1 MRKSGF
7 FPRLALVNL
16 MRNGR
21 FYGPYLLSCGMTAA
35 MYYIL
40 SYLTFSDIVA
50 SVRGAGYLQSLMYL
64 GRLVVTLFS
73 AVLLLYANSFVMKR
87 RRRELGLYN
96 ILGLEKRHTARLMVW
111 ETLYC
116 AAAAIVGGLA
126 AGVLLS
132 KLVLLLLLQLSHL
145 PVEYGFEISLS
156 GMADTAALFGFL
168 FLLTLV
174 WNLFGL
180 LRSRPVELLHSAS
193 AGEREPRTRRLL
205 VVLGAVTLGAG
216 YATAL
221 TVEDPFTALAY
232 FFLAVALVMV
242 GTYCLFTAGS
252 IALLKHLRNSPRYYY
267 QPKHFTAVAGL
278 LYRMKQNAVG
288 LANICILSTMVLV
301 TVSTTVSLYAGLEGA
316 LERMYPYDVDV
327 VQSLDEV
334 PPEQETTLNTG
345 LANICILSTMVL
357 VTVST
362 TVSLYAGLEGALE
375 RMYPYDVDVVQSL
388 DEVPPEQE
396 TTLNEDTLERVQA
409 AAADAGRK
417 VELLQWST
425 PGDTVGY
432 YTGNTFTLV
441 AQEGVSTE
449 IRLLTADD
457 YGRLT
462 GHTVDLEPE
471 EVLVQAENLDLPDT
485 FYIEDLPFH
494 IAGTIMDFPRYNSSI
509 LISGQTAQLF
519 LVVADETVVS
529 AISDRDASRVHREFR
544 VQVDLD
550 GTEEEK
556 LAFVDPL
563 LAADANDVYSVI
575 SHQDNAV
582 DLYTMYGGFLF
593 LGVFLGLL
601 FLLSTV
607 LIIYYKQISEGYEDQ
622 RRYQIMQQ
630 VGMSPRE
637 VRSSIRSQVL
647 LVFFLPLVTAGIH
660 VAAAFPMLCKLLEL
674 FNLFD
679 VRLFALCAAGTL
691 LVFCA
696 IYALVYGLT
705 TRTYSRIVGGQ

>member
-16 MRNGR
+16 VRNGR

-40 SYLTFSDIVA
+40 SYLTRSDIVA

-64 GRLVVTLFS
+64 GALVVALFA

-96 ILGLEKRHTARLMVW
+96 ILGLEKRHIAHLMVW
-111 ETLYC
+111 ETIYC
-116 AAAAIVGGLA
+116 AAAAILGGLA

-132 KLVLLLLLQLSHL
+132 KLVLLLLLQVSRL
-145 PVEYGFEISLS
+145 PVQYGFEISLP
-156 GMADTAALFGFL
+156 GMANTAALFGIL

-174 WNLFGL
+174 WNLAGL

-193 AGEREPRTRRLL
+193 AGEREPRTKRLL

-221 TVEDPFTALAY
+221 TVADPFTALAY
-232 FFLAVALVMV
+232 FFLAVVLVMI

-252 IALLKHLRNSPRYYY
+252 IALLKRLRNSPRYYY

-301 TVSTTVSLYAGLEGA
+301 TVSTTVSLYAGLEGS
-316 LERMYPYDVDV
+316 LDRMFPYDVDV
-327 VQSLDEV
+327 IQD
-334 PPEQETTLNTG
+334 
-345 LANICILSTMVL
+345 
-357 VTVST
+357 VT
-362 TVSLYAGLEGALE
+362 EG
-375 RMYPYDVDVVQSL
+375 SG
-388 DEVPPEQE
+388 
-396 TTLNEDTLERVQA
+396 EDDAAITAENLTELQA
-409 AAADAGRK
+409 AAERSSRK
-417 VELLQWST
+417 VELLQWFT
-425 PGDTVGY
+425 QTDTIGAY
-432 YTGNTFTLV
+432 SGNTFSL
-441 AQEGVSTE
+441 STQGSADTQ
-449 IRLLTADD
+449 IDLLTADE
-457 YGRLT
+457 YSRLT
-462 GHTVDLEPE
+462 GHTVALAPE
-471 EVLVQAENLDLPDT
+471 EVLVQAENIDLPET
-485 FYIEDLPFH
+485 FYLEDLPFH
-494 IAGTIMDFPRYNSSI
+494 VAGTIEDFPRHNSTVVI
-509 LISGQTAQLF
+509 TGQTSRVS
-519 LVVADETVVS
+519 LVVADESVIS
-529 AISDRDASRVHREFR
+529 AVKALDPDGVYQEIHLQMNV
-544 VQVDLD
+544 D
-550 GTEEEK
+550 GTDTEK
-556 LAFVDPL
+556 LAFVDSL
-563 LAADANDVYSVI
+563 IDSGLQNTSSI
-575 SHQDNAV
+575 TSRQDNAI
-582 DLYTMYGGFLF
+582 DYYTMYGGFLF

-637 VRSSIRSQVL
+637 VRASIRSQVL

-705 TRTYSRIVGGQ
+705 TRTYSRIVGIRS

>member
-221 TVEDPFTALAY
+221 TVADPFTALAY

-301 TVSTTVSLYAGLEGA
+301 TVSTTVSLYVGLEGS
-316 LERMYPYDVDV
+316 LDRMYPHDIDV
-327 VQSLDEV
+327 VQQLEGVS
-334 PPEQETTLNTG
+334 PEQE
-345 LANICILSTMVL
+345 A
-357 VTVST
+357 
-362 TVSLYAGLEGALE
+362 A
-375 RMYPYDVDVVQSL
+375 
-388 DEVPPEQE
+388 
-396 TTLNEDTLERVQA
+396 LNEDTLERVQTA
-409 AAADAGRK
+409 AAEAGRK

-425 PGDTVGY
+425 LLDTVGW
-432 YTGNTFTLV
+432 YTGNTFTLT

-449 IRLLTADD
+449 IQILTADD

-462 GHTVDLEPE
+462 GRTVALGPGQ
-471 EVLVQAENLDLPDT
+471 VLVQAENIDLPAT

-494 IAGTIMDFPRYNSSI
+494 VAGTITDFPRYNNSI
-509 LISGQTAQLF
+509 LISGQAAQLS

-529 AISDRDASRVHREFR
+529 AINVRDTSDHREFH
-544 VQVDLD
+544 VQMDLD
-550 GTEEEK
+550 GTEAEK
-556 LAFVDPL
+556 QAFVDPL
-563 LAADANDVYSVI
+563 LAADVNDVYSVI
-575 SHQDNAV
+575 SRQDNAM

-637 VRSSIRSQVL
+637 VRASIRSQVL

-705 TRTYSRIVGGQ
+705 TRTYSRIVGIRN

>member
-16 MRNGR
+16 VRNGR

-40 SYLTFSDIVA
+40 SYLTRSDIVA
-50 SVRGAGYLQSLMYL
+50 SVRGAGYLQSLMYI
-64 GRLVVTLFS
+64 GTLVVALF
-73 AVLLLYANSFVMKR
+73 AVVLLLYANSFVMKR

-96 ILGLEKRHTARLMVW
+96 ILGLEKRHIAHLMVW
-111 ETLYC
+111 ETVYC
-116 AAAAIVGGLA
+116 AAAAILGGLA

-132 KLVLLLLLQLSHL
+132 KLVLLLLLQVSHL
-145 PVEYGFEISLS
+145 PVQYGFEISLP
-156 GMADTAALFGFL
+156 GMANTAALFGIL

-174 WNLFGL
+174 WNLAGL

-221 TVEDPFTALAY
+221 TVADPFTALAY
-232 FFLAVALVMV
+232 FFLAVVLVMI

-267 QPKHFTAVAGL
+267 QPRHFTAVAGL

-301 TVSTTVSLYAGLEGA
+301 TVSTTVSLYAGLEDT
-316 LERMYPYDVDV
+316 LDRMFPYDVDV
-327 VQSLDEV
+327 IQD
-334 PPEQETTLNTG
+334 
-345 LANICILSTMVL
+345 
-357 VTVST
+357 VT
-362 TVSLYAGLEGALE
+362 EG
-375 RMYPYDVDVVQSL
+375 SG
-388 DEVPPEQE
+388 
-396 TTLNEDTLERVQA
+396 EDDAAIMAENLTKLQA
-409 AAADAGRK
+409 AAERSGRK
-417 VELLQWST
+417 VELLQRFT
-425 PGDTVGY
+425 QTDTIGAY
-432 YTGNTFTLV
+432 SGNTFSL
-441 AQEGVSTE
+441 STQGSTDTQ
-449 IRLLTADD
+449 IDLLTADE

-462 GHTVDLEPE
+462 GHTVDLEPD
-471 EVLVQAENLDLPDT
+471 EVLVQAENIALPET
-485 FYIEDLPFH
+485 FYIEGLPFH
-494 IAGTIMDFPRYNSSI
+494 VAGTIADFPRHNSTVVI
-509 LISGQTAQLF
+509 TGQTSRVS
-519 LVVADETVVS
+519 LVVADESVIS
-529 AISDRDASRVHREFR
+529 ALKVLDPDGVYQEIHLQMNV
-544 VQVDLD
+544 D
-550 GTEEEK
+550 GTDAEK
-556 LAFVDPL
+556 LAFVDSL
-563 LAADANDVYSVI
+563 IDSGLQNTS
-575 SHQDNAV
+575 STTSRQDNAI
-582 DLYTMYGGFLF
+582 DYYTMYGGFLF

-637 VRSSIRSQVL
+637 VRASIRSQVL

-660 VAAAFPMLCKLLEL
+660 VAAAFPMLCKMLEL

-679 VRLFALCAAGTL
+679 VRLFALCTAGTL

-705 TRTYSRIVGGQ
+705 TRAYSRIVGGQ

>member
-16 MRNGR
+16 VRNGR

-40 SYLTFSDIVA
+40 SYLTRSDIVA

-64 GRLVVTLFS
+64 GALVVALFA

-96 ILGLEKRHTARLMVW
+96 ILGLEKRHIAHLMVW
-111 ETLYC
+111 ETVYC
-116 AAAAIVGGLA
+116 AAAAILGGLA

-132 KLVLLLLLQLSHL
+132 KLVLLLLLQVSRL
-145 PVEYGFEISLS
+145 PVQYGFEVSLP
-156 GMADTAALFGFL
+156 GMANTAALFGIL

-174 WNLFGL
+174 WNLAGL

-193 AGEREPRTRRLL
+193 AGEREPRTKRLL

-221 TVEDPFTALAY
+221 TVADPFTALAY
-232 FFLAVALVMV
+232 FFLAVVLVMI

-301 TVSTTVSLYAGLEGA
+301 TVSTTVSLYVGLEGS
-316 LERMYPYDVDV
+316 LDRMYPHDIDV
-327 VQSLDEV
+327 VQQLEGVS
-334 PPEQETTLNTG
+334 PEQE
-345 LANICILSTMVL
+345 A
-357 VTVST
+357 
-362 TVSLYAGLEGALE
+362 A
-375 RMYPYDVDVVQSL
+375 
-388 DEVPPEQE
+388 
-396 TTLNEDTLERVQA
+396 LNEDTLERVQTA
-409 AAADAGRK
+409 AAEAGRK

-425 PGDTVGY
+425 LLDTVGW
-432 YTGNTFTLV
+432 YTGNTFTLT

-449 IRLLTADD
+449 IQILTADD

-462 GHTVDLEPE
+462 GRTVALGPGQ
-471 EVLVQAENLDLPDT
+471 VLVQAENIDLPAT

-494 IAGTIMDFPRYNSSI
+494 VAGTITDFPRYNNSI
-509 LISGQTAQLF
+509 LISGQAAQLS
-519 LVVADETVVS
+519 LVVADETVAS
-529 AISDRDASRVHREFR
+529 AINVRDTSDHREFH
-544 VQVDLD
+544 VQMDLD
-550 GTEEEK
+550 GTEAEK
-556 LAFVDPL
+556 QAFVDPL
-563 LAADANDVYSVI
+563 LAADVNGVYSVI
-575 SHQDNAV
+575 SRQDNAM

-637 VRSSIRSQVL
+637 VRASIRSQVL

-705 TRTYSRIVGGQ
+705 TRTYSRIVGIRN

>member
-16 MRNGR
+16 VRNGR

-40 SYLTFSDIVA
+40 SYLTRSDIVA

-64 GRLVVTLFS
+64 GALVVALFA

-96 ILGLEKRHTARLMVW
+96 ILGLEKCHIAHLMVW
-111 ETLYC
+111 ETVYC
-116 AAAAIVGGLA
+116 AAAAILGGLA

-132 KLVLLLLLQLSHL
+132 KLVLLLLLQVSRL
-145 PVEYGFEISLS
+145 PVQYGFEISLP
-156 GMADTAALFGFL
+156 GMANTAALFGIL

-174 WNLFGL
+174 WNLAGL

-193 AGEREPRTRRLL
+193 AGEREPRTKRLL

-221 TVEDPFTALAY
+221 TVADPFTALAY
-232 FFLAVALVMV
+232 FFLAVVLVMI

-301 TVSTTVSLYAGLEGA
+301 TVSTTVSLYVGLEGS
-316 LERMYPYDVDV
+316 LDRMYPHDIDV
-327 VQSLDEV
+327 VQQLEGVS
-334 PPEQETTLNTG
+334 PEQE
-345 LANICILSTMVL
+345 A
-357 VTVST
+357 
-362 TVSLYAGLEGALE
+362 A
-375 RMYPYDVDVVQSL
+375 
-388 DEVPPEQE
+388 
-396 TTLNEDTLERVQA
+396 LNEDTLERVQTA
-409 AAADAGRK
+409 AAEAGRK

-425 PGDTVGY
+425 LLDTVGW
-432 YTGNTFTLV
+432 YTGNTFTLT

-449 IRLLTADD
+449 IQILTADD

-462 GHTVDLEPE
+462 GRTVALGPGQ
-471 EVLVQAENLDLPDT
+471 VLVQAENIDLPAT

-494 IAGTIMDFPRYNSSI
+494 VAGTITDFPRYNNSI
-509 LISGQTAQLF
+509 LISGQAAQLS

-529 AISDRDASRVHREFR
+529 AINVRDTSDHREFH
-544 VQVDLD
+544 VQMDLD
-550 GTEEEK
+550 GTEAEK
-556 LAFVDPL
+556 QAFVDPL
-563 LAADANDVYSVI
+563 LAADVNDVYSVI
-575 SHQDNAV
+575 SRQDNAM

-637 VRSSIRSQVL
+637 VRASIRSQVL

-705 TRTYSRIVGGQ
+705 TRTYSRIVGIRN

>member
-16 MRNGR
+16 VRNGR

-40 SYLTFSDIVA
+40 SYLTRSDIVA

-73 AVLLLYANSFVMKR
+73 VVLLLYANSFVMKR

-96 ILGLEKRHTARLMVW
+96 ILGLEKRHIAHVMVW
-111 ETLYC
+111 ETVYC
-116 AAAAIVGGLA
+116 AAAAILGGLA
-126 AGVLLS
+126 AGLLLS

-180 LRSRPVELLHSAS
+180 LQSRPVELLHSAS
-193 AGEREPRTRRLL
+193 AGEREPRTKRLL

-221 TVEDPFTALAY
+221 TVADPFTALAY
-232 FFLAVALVMV
+232 FFLAVVLVMI

-252 IALLKHLRNSPRYYY
+252 IALLKHLRNNPRYYY
-267 QPKHFTAVAGL
+267 QPRHFTAVAGL

-301 TVSTTVSLYAGLEGA
+301 TVSTTVSLYVGLEGS
-316 LERMYPYDVDV
+316 LDRMFPYDVDV
-327 VQSLDEV
+327 VQSLDGV
-334 PPEQETTLNTG
+334 PPDDAESAT
-345 LANICILSTMVL
+345 A
-357 VTVST
+357 
-362 TVSLYAGLEGALE
+362 
-375 RMYPYDVDVVQSL
+375 
-388 DEVPPEQE
+388 
-396 TTLNEDTLERVQA
+396 DTLERVQTA
-409 AAADAGRK
+409 AAEAGRK

-425 PGDTVGY
+425 LLDTVGW
-432 YTGNTFTLV
+432 YTGNTFTLT

-449 IRLLTADD
+449 IQILTADD

-462 GHTVDLEPE
+462 GRTVALGPGQ
-471 EVLVQAENLDLPDT
+471 VLVQAENIDLPAT

-494 IAGTIMDFPRYNSSI
+494 VAGTITDFPRYNNSI
-509 LISGQTAQLF
+509 LISGQAAQLS
-519 LVVADETVVS
+519 LVVADETVAS
-529 AISDRDASRVHREFR
+529 AINVRDTSDHREFH
-544 VQVDLD
+544 VQMDLD
-550 GTEEEK
+550 GTEAEK
-556 LAFVDPL
+556 QAFVDPL
-563 LAADANDVYSVI
+563 LAADVNGVYSVI
-575 SHQDNAV
+575 SRQDNAM

-674 FNLFD
+674 FNLFA

-705 TRTYSRIVGGQ
+705 TRTYSRIVGIRN

>member
-16 MRNGR
+16 VRSGR

-40 SYLTFSDIVA
+40 SYLTRSDIVA

-64 GRLVVTLFS
+64 GTLVVALF
-73 AVLLLYANSFVMKR
+73 AAILLLYANSFVMKR

-96 ILGLEKRHTARLMVW
+96 ILGLEKRHIAHLMVW
-111 ETLYC
+111 EAIYC
-116 AAAAIVGGLA
+116 AAAAILGGLA

-132 KLVLLLLLQLSHL
+132 KLVLLLLLQISHL
-145 PVEYGFEISLS
+145 PVQYGFEISLP
-156 GMADTAALFGFL
+156 GMANTAALFGIL

-174 WNLFGL
+174 WNLAGL

-193 AGEREPRTRRLL
+193 AGEREPKTRRLL
-205 VVLGAVTLGAG
+205 VVLGAVTLGGG

-221 TVEDPFTALAY
+221 TVADPFTALAY
-232 FFLAVALVMV
+232 FFLAVVLVMT

-301 TVSTTVSLYAGLEGA
+301 TVSTTVSLYAGLEGT
-316 LERMYPYDVDV
+316 LDQMFPYDVDV
-327 VQSLDEV
+327 VQPLDGV
-334 PPEQETTLNTG
+334 P
-345 LANICILSTMVL
+345 
-357 VTVST
+357 
-362 TVSLYAGLEGALE
+362 LEEAE
-375 RMYPYDVDVVQSL
+375 SAAA
-388 DEVPPEQE
+388 
-396 TTLNEDTLERVQA
+396 DTLERVQA
-409 AAADAGRK
+409 AAAEEGRK

-425 PGDTVGY
+425 LMDTVGF
-432 YTGNTFTLV
+432 YTGNTFTLT
-441 AQEGVSTE
+441 AQEGVSTQ
-449 IRLLTADD
+449 IQILTADD

-462 GHTVDLEPE
+462 GQTVDLAPGD
-471 EVLVQAENLDLPDT
+471 VLVQAESLALPET
-485 FYIEDLPFH
+485 FYLEDLPFH
-494 IAGTIMDFPRYNSSI
+494 TAGAVTDFPRYNDTV
-509 LISGQTAQLF
+509 LLSGQEARLC
-519 LVVADETVVS
+519 LVVADDAVLS
-529 AISDRDASRVHREFR
+529 AVRDRDASGGRVEVR
-544 VQVDLD
+544 VQMDLD
-550 GTEEEK
+550 GTEAEK

-563 LAADANDVYSVI
+563 LAADVNDVYSVI
-575 SHQDNAV
+575 SRQENAV

-637 VRSSIRSQVL
+637 VRASIRSQVL

-679 VRLFALCAAGTL
+679 VGLFALCAAGTL

-705 TRTYSRIVGGQ
+705 TRTYSRIVGIRN

>member
-193 AGEREPRTRRLL
+193 A
-205 VVLGAVTLGAG
+205 
-216 YATAL
+216 
-221 TVEDPFTALAY
+221 ALAY

-334 PPEQETTLNTG
+334 PPEQET
-345 LANICILSTMVL
+345 A
-357 VTVST
+357 
-362 TVSLYAGLEGALE
+362 
-375 RMYPYDVDVVQSL
+375 
-388 DEVPPEQE
+388 
-396 TTLNEDTLERVQA
+396 LNEDTLERVQT

-417 VELLQWST
+417 VELLRWST

>member
-252 IALLKHLRNSPRYYY
+252 IALLKRLRNSPRYYY

-334 PPEQETTLNTG
+334 PPEQET
-345 LANICILSTMVL
+345 A
-357 VTVST
+357 
-362 TVSLYAGLEGALE
+362 
-375 RMYPYDVDVVQSL
+375 
-388 DEVPPEQE
+388 
-396 TTLNEDTLERVQA
+396 LNEDTLERVQT

-417 VELLQWST
+417 VELLRWST
-425 PGDTVGY
+425 LGRTMGY
-432 YTGNTFTLV
+432 YTGNT
-441 AQEGVSTE
+441 
-449 IRLLTADD
+449 
-457 YGRLT
+457 LT

>member
-16 MRNGR
+16 VRNGR

-40 SYLTFSDIVA
+40 SYLTRSDIVA

-64 GRLVVTLFS
+64 GALVVALFA

-96 ILGLEKRHTARLMVW
+96 ILGLEKRHIAHLMVW
-111 ETLYC
+111 ETVYC
-116 AAAAIVGGLA
+116 AAAAILGGLA

-132 KLVLLLLLQLSHL
+132 KLVLLLLLQVSRL
-145 PVEYGFEISLS
+145 PVQYGFEISLP
-156 GMADTAALFGFL
+156 GMANTAALFGIL

-174 WNLFGL
+174 WNLTGL

-193 AGEREPRTRRLL
+193 AGEREPKTRRLL
-205 VVLGAVTLGAG
+205 VVLGTLTLGGG

-221 TVEDPFTALAY
+221 TVADPFTALAY
-232 FFLAVALVMV
+232 FFLAVVLVMI

-301 TVSTTVSLYAGLEGA
+301 TVSTTVSLYAGLEGS
-316 LERMYPYDVDV
+316 LDRMYPHDIDV
-327 VQSLDEV
+327 VQQLEGVS
-334 PPEQETTLNTG
+334 PEQE
-345 LANICILSTMVL
+345 A
-357 VTVST
+357 
-362 TVSLYAGLEGALE
+362 A
-375 RMYPYDVDVVQSL
+375 
-388 DEVPPEQE
+388 
-396 TTLNEDTLERVQA
+396 LNEDTLERVQTA
-409 AAADAGRK
+409 AAEAGRK

-425 PGDTVGY
+425 LLDTVGW
-432 YTGNTFTLV
+432 YTGNTFTLL
-441 AQEGVSTE
+441 AQDGVSTQ
-449 IRLLTADD
+449 IRVLTASD

-462 GHTVDLEPE
+462 GHTVVLEPD
-471 EVLVQAENLDLPDT
+471 EVLVQAENLSLPET
-485 FYIEDLPFH
+485 FYMEDLSFR
-494 IAGTIMDFPRYNSSI
+494 IAGTITDFPRYNDSVF
-509 LISGQTAQLF
+509 ISGQTAQLS
-519 LVVADETVVS
+519 LVVADESVLFAVR
-529 AISDRDASRVHREFR
+529 DRDSGDDRREFH
-544 VQVDLD
+544 VQMNLD
-550 GTEEEK
+550 GTEAEK
-556 LAFVDPL
+556 QAFVDPL
-563 LAADANDVYSVI
+563 LAADVNDVYSVI
-575 SHQDNAV
+575 SRQDNAL

-622 RRYQIMQQ
+622 RRYQIMRQ

-637 VRSSIRSQVL
+637 VRASIRSQVL

-660 VAAAFPMLCKLLEL
+660 VAAAFPMLCKMLEL
-674 FNLFD
+674 FNLYD
-679 VRLFALCAAGTL
+679 TRLFALSAAGTL

-705 TRTYSRIVGGQ
+705 TRTYSRIVG

>member
-16 MRNGR
+16 VRNGR

-40 SYLTFSDIVA
+40 SYLTRSDIVA

-64 GRLVVTLFS
+64 GALVVALFA

-96 ILGLEKRHTARLMVW
+96 ILGLEKRHIAHLMVW
-111 ETLYC
+111 ETVYC
-116 AAAAIVGGLA
+116 AAAAILGGLA

-132 KLVLLLLLQLSHL
+132 KLVLLLLLQVSRL
-145 PVEYGFEISLS
+145 PVQYGFEVSLP
-156 GMADTAALFGFL
+156 GMANTAALFGIL

-174 WNLFGL
+174 WNLAGL

-193 AGEREPRTRRLL
+193 AGEREPRTKRLL

-221 TVEDPFTALAY
+221 TVADPFTALAY
-232 FFLAVALVMV
+232 FFLAVVLVMI

-301 TVSTTVSLYAGLEGA
+301 TVSTTVSLYVGLEGS
-316 LERMYPYDVDV
+316 LDRMYPHDIDV
-327 VQSLDEV
+327 VQQLEGVS
-334 PPEQETTLNTG
+334 PEQE
-345 LANICILSTMVL
+345 A
-357 VTVST
+357 
-362 TVSLYAGLEGALE
+362 A
-375 RMYPYDVDVVQSL
+375 
-388 DEVPPEQE
+388 
-396 TTLNEDTLERVQA
+396 LNEDTLDRVQTA
-409 AAADAGRK
+409 AAEAGRK

-425 PGDTVGY
+425 LLDTVGW
-432 YTGNTFTLV
+432 YTGNTFTLT

-449 IRLLTADD
+449 IQILTADD

-462 GHTVDLEPE
+462 GRTVALGPGQ
-471 EVLVQAENLDLPDT
+471 VLVQAENIDLPAT

-494 IAGTIMDFPRYNSSI
+494 VAGTITDFPRYNNSI
-509 LISGQTAQLF
+509 LISGQAAQLS

-529 AISDRDASRVHREFR
+529 AINVRDTSDHREFH
-544 VQVDLD
+544 VQMDLD
-550 GTEEEK
+550 GTEAEK
-556 LAFVDPL
+556 QAFVDPL
-563 LAADANDVYSVI
+563 LAADVNDVYSVI
-575 SHQDNAV
+575 SRQDNAM

-674 FNLFD
+674 FNLFA
-679 VRLFALCAAGTL
+679 VRLFALCTAGTL

-705 TRTYSRIVGGQ
+705 TRTYSRIVGIRN

>member
-16 MRNGR
+16 VRSGR
-21 FYGPYLLSCGMTAA
+21 FYGPYLLSCGFTAA

-40 SYLTFSDIVA
+40 SYLTCSDIVA
-50 SVRGAGYLQSLMYL
+50 SVRGAGYLQGLMTI
-64 GRLVVTLFS
+64 GVLVVALFS

-96 ILGLEKRHTARLMVW
+96 ILGLEKRHIAHVMVW

-116 AAAAIVGGLA
+116 AAASILGGLA

-132 KLVLLLLLQLSHL
+132 KLVLLLLLRISRL
-145 PVEYGFEISLS
+145 PVEYGFEISLPAM
-156 GMADTAALFGFL
+156 GRTAMLFGVL

-174 WNLFGL
+174 WNLAGL
-180 LRSRPVELLHSAS
+180 LWSRPVELLRSAS
-193 AGEREPRTRRLL
+193 AGEREPRTKRLL
-205 VVLGAVTLGAG
+205 ALLGVVTLGAG

-232 FFLAVALVMV
+232 FFLAVVLVMI

-301 TVSTTVSLYAGLEGA
+301 TVSTTVSLYAGLEDS
-316 LERMYPYDVDV
+316 LDRMYPYDIDV
-327 VQSLDEV
+327 VQSLDGV
-334 PPEQETTLNTG
+334 PPEETE
-345 LANICILSTMVL
+345 S
-357 VTVST
+357 VTT
-362 TVSLYAGLEGALE
+362 
-375 RMYPYDVDVVQSL
+375 
-388 DEVPPEQE
+388 
-396 TTLNEDTLERVQA
+396 DTLERVQA
-409 AAADAGRK
+409 AAAEAGRK

-425 PGDTVGY
+425 LLDTVGW
-432 YTGNTFTLV
+432 YTGNTFTLL
-441 AQEGVSTE
+441 AQDGVSTQ
-449 IRLLTADD
+449 IRVLTASD

-462 GHTVDLEPE
+462 GHTVVLEPD
-471 EVLVQAENLDLPDT
+471 EVLVQAENLSLPET
-485 FYIEDLPFH
+485 FYMEDLPFH
-494 IAGTIMDFPRYNSSI
+494 TAGTITDFPRYNDAVF
-509 LISGQTAQLF
+509 ISNQEARLS
-519 LVVADETVVS
+519 LVVADGSVLS
-529 AISDRDASRVHREFR
+529 AVRDRDFGDDCREFH
-544 VQVDLD
+544 VQMDLD
-550 GTEEEK
+550 GTEAEK

-563 LAADANDVYSVI
+563 LAADVNGVYSVV
-575 SHQDNAV
+575 SRQDNAL

-622 RRYQIMQQ
+622 RRYQIMRQ

-637 VRSSIRSQVL
+637 VRASIRSQVL
-647 LVFFLPLVTAGIH
+647 LVFFLPLGTAAIH
-660 VAAAFPMLCKLLEL
+660 ILAAFPMLCKLLEL
-674 FNLFD
+674 FNLYD
-679 VRLFALCAAGTL
+679 IRLFALCTAGTL
-691 LVFCA
+691 LVFCG

-705 TRTYSRIVGGQ
+705 ARAYHRIVG

>member
-16 MRNGR
+16 VRNGR

-40 SYLTFSDIVA
+40 SYLTRSDIVA
-50 SVRGAGYLQSLMYL
+50 SVRGAGYLQSLMYI
-64 GRLVVTLFS
+64 GVLVVALF
-73 AVLLLYANSFVMKR
+73 AAILLLYANSFVMKR

-96 ILGLEKRHTARLMVW
+96 ILGLEKRHIAHLMVW
-111 ETLYC
+111 ETIYC
-116 AAAAIVGGLA
+116 AAAAILGGLA

-132 KLVLLLLLQLSHL
+132 KLVLLLLLQVSHL
-145 PVEYGFEISLS
+145 PVQYGFEVSLP
-156 GMADTAALFGFL
+156 GMANTAALFGIL

-174 WNLFGL
+174 WNLAGL

-193 AGEREPRTRRLL
+193 AGEREPRTKRLL

-221 TVEDPFTALAY
+221 TVADPFTALAY
-232 FFLAVALVMV
+232 FFLAVVLVMI

-301 TVSTTVSLYAGLEGA
+301 TVSTTVSLYVGLEGS
-316 LERMYPYDVDV
+316 LDRMYPHDIDV
-327 VQSLDEV
+327 VQQLEGVS
-334 PPEQETTLNTG
+334 PEQE
-345 LANICILSTMVL
+345 A
-357 VTVST
+357 
-362 TVSLYAGLEGALE
+362 A
-375 RMYPYDVDVVQSL
+375 
-388 DEVPPEQE
+388 
-396 TTLNEDTLERVQA
+396 LNEDTLDRVQTA
-409 AAADAGRK
+409 AAEAGRK

-425 PGDTVGY
+425 LLDTVGW
-432 YTGNTFTLV
+432 YTGNTFTLT

-449 IRLLTADD
+449 IQILTADD

-462 GHTVDLEPE
+462 GRTVALGPGQ
-471 EVLVQAENLDLPDT
+471 VLVQAENIDLPAT

-494 IAGTIMDFPRYNSSI
+494 VAGTITDFPRYNNSI
-509 LISGQTAQLF
+509 LISGQAVQLS

-529 AISDRDASRVHREFR
+529 AINVRDTSDHREFH
-544 VQVDLD
+544 VQMDLD
-550 GTEEEK
+550 GTEAEK
-556 LAFVDPL
+556 QAFVDPL
-563 LAADANDVYSVI
+563 LAADVNGVYSVI
-575 SHQDNAV
+575 SRQDNAL

-637 VRSSIRSQVL
+637 VRASIRSQVL

-674 FNLFD
+674 FNLFA
-679 VRLFALCAAGTL
+679 VRLFALCTAGTL

-705 TRTYSRIVGGQ
+705 TRTYSRIVGIRN

>member
-16 MRNGR
+16 VRNGR

-40 SYLTFSDIVA
+40 SYLTRSDIVA
-50 SVRGAGYLQSLMYL
+50 SVRGAGYLQSLMYI
-64 GRLVVTLFS
+64 GVLVVALF
-73 AVLLLYANSFVMKR
+73 AAILLLYANSFVMKR

-96 ILGLEKRHTARLMVW
+96 ILGLEKRHIAHLMVW
-111 ETLYC
+111 ETIYC
-116 AAAAIVGGLA
+116 AAASILGGLA

-132 KLVLLLLLQLSHL
+132 KLVLLLLLQVSHL
-145 PVEYGFEISLS
+145 PVQYGFEISLPAM
-156 GMADTAALFGFL
+156 GRTAMLFGIL

-174 WNLFGL
+174 WNLAGL
-180 LRSRPVELLHSAS
+180 LRSRPVELLHSTS
-193 AGEREPRTRRLL
+193 AGEREPKTRRLL
-205 VVLGAVTLGAG
+205 VVLGAVTLGTG

-221 TVEDPFTALAY
+221 TVADPVSALAY
-232 FFLAVALVMV
+232 FFLAVVLVMI

-252 IALLKHLRNSPRYYY
+252 IAFLKHLRNTPRYYY
-267 QPKHFTAVAGL
+267 QPRHFTAVAGL

-301 TVSTTVSLYAGLEGA
+301 TVSTTVSLYAGLEDT
-316 LERMYPYDVDV
+316 LDRMFPYDVDV
-327 VQSLDEV
+327 VQSLEGV
-334 PPEQETTLNTG
+334 PREEAESAT
-345 LANICILSTMVL
+345 A
-357 VTVST
+357 
-362 TVSLYAGLEGALE
+362 
-375 RMYPYDVDVVQSL
+375 
-388 DEVPPEQE
+388 
-396 TTLNEDTLERVQA
+396 DTLERVQTA
-409 AAADAGRK
+409 AAEAGRK

-425 PGDTVGY
+425 LLDTVGW
-432 YTGNTFTLV
+432 YTGNTFTLST
-441 AQEGVSTE
+441 QDGVHTQ
-449 IRLLTADD
+449 IQVLTADD

-462 GHTVDLEPE
+462 GHTVDLSPE
-471 EVLVQAENLDLPDT
+471 EVLVQAENLVLPET
-485 FYIEDLPFH
+485 FYVEDLPFH
-494 IAGTIMDFPRYNSSI
+494 IAGTVTDFPRYNDAVF
-509 LISGQTAQLF
+509 ISNQEARLS
-519 LVVADETVVS
+519 LVVADESVLS
-529 AISDRDASRVHREFR
+529 AVRDRDFGDDRREFH
-544 VQVDLD
+544 VQMNLD
-550 GTEEEK
+550 GTEAEK

-563 LAADANDVYSVI
+563 LAADVNDVYSVI
-575 SHQDNAV
+575 SRQDNAL

-622 RRYQIMQQ
+622 RRYQIMRQ

-637 VRSSIRSQVL
+637 VRASIRSQVL

-705 TRTYSRIVGGQ
+705 TRAYSRIVGGQ

>member
-16 MRNGR
+16 VRNGR

-40 SYLTFSDIVA
+40 SYLTRSDIVA
-50 SVRGAGYLQSLMYL
+50 SVRGAGYLQSLMYI
-64 GRLVVTLFS
+64 GTLVVALF
-73 AVLLLYANSFVMKR
+73 AVVLLLYANSFVMKR

-96 ILGLEKRHTARLMVW
+96 ILGLEKRHIAHLMVW
-111 ETLYC
+111 ETVYC
-116 AAAAIVGGLA
+116 AAAAILGGLA

-132 KLVLLLLLQLSHL
+132 KLVLLLLLQVSHL
-145 PVEYGFEISLS
+145 PVQYGFEISLP
-156 GMADTAALFGFL
+156 GMANTAALFGIL

-174 WNLFGL
+174 WNLAGL

-193 AGEREPRTRRLL
+193 AGEREPKTRRLL
-205 VVLGAVTLGAG
+205 VVLGTVTLGAG

-221 TVEDPFTALAY
+221 TVADPFTALAY
-232 FFLAVALVMV
+232 FFLAVALVMI

-252 IALLKHLRNSPRYYY
+252 IALLKHLWNAPRYYY
-267 QPKHFTAVAGL
+267 QPRHFTAVAGL

-301 TVSTTVSLYAGLEGA
+301 TVSTTVSLYAGLEDS
-316 LERMYPYDVDV
+316 LDRMFPYDVDV
-327 VQSLDEV
+327 VQSLDGV
-334 PPEQETTLNTG
+334 PPDDAESAT
-345 LANICILSTMVL
+345 A
-357 VTVST
+357 
-362 TVSLYAGLEGALE
+362 
-375 RMYPYDVDVVQSL
+375 
-388 DEVPPEQE
+388 
-396 TTLNEDTLERVQA
+396 DTLERVQTA
-409 AAADAGRK
+409 AAEAGRK

-425 PGDTVGY
+425 LLDTVGW
-432 YTGNTFTLV
+432 YTGNTFTLLT
-441 AQEGVSTE
+441 QDGVSTQ
-449 IRLLTADD
+449 IRVLTADD

-462 GHTVDLEPE
+462 GHTVDLAPD
-471 EVLVQAENLDLPDT
+471 EVLIQAENLALPET
-485 FYIEDLPFH
+485 FYVEDLPFH
-494 IAGTIMDFPRYNSSI
+494 VAGTITDFPRYNDTVF
-509 LISGQTAQLF
+509 ISNQEAQLS
-519 LVVADETVVS
+519 LVVADESVLS
-529 AISDRDASRVHREFR
+529 AVRDRDSGDDRREFH
-544 VQVDLD
+544 VQMDLD
-550 GTEEEK
+550 GTEAEK
-556 LAFVDPL
+556 QAFVDPL
-563 LAADANDVYSVI
+563 LAADVNGVYSVV
-575 SHQDNAV
+575 SRQDNAL

>member
-16 MRNGR
+16 VRNGR

-40 SYLTFSDIVA
+40 SYLTRSDIVA
-50 SVRGAGYLQSLMYL
+50 SVRGAGYLQSLMYI
-64 GRLVVTLFS
+64 GTLVVALF
-73 AVLLLYANSFVMKR
+73 AVVLLLYANSFVMKR

-96 ILGLEKRHTARLMVW
+96 ILGLEKRHIAHLMVW
-111 ETLYC
+111 ETVYC
-116 AAAAIVGGLA
+116 AAAAILGGLA

-132 KLVLLLLLQLSHL
+132 KLVLLLLLQVSHL
-145 PVEYGFEISLS
+145 PVQYGFEISLPD
-156 GMADTAALFGFL
+156 MANTAALFGIL

-174 WNLFGL
+174 WNLAGL

-193 AGEREPRTRRLL
+193 AGEREPKTRRLL
-205 VVLGAVTLGAG
+205 VVLGTLTLGGG

-221 TVEDPFTALAY
+221 TVADPFTALAY
-232 FFLAVALVMV
+232 FFLAVVLVMI

-301 TVSTTVSLYAGLEGA
+301 TVSTTVSLYAGLEDS
-316 LERMYPYDVDV
+316 LDRMFPYDVDV
-327 VQSLDEV
+327 VQSLDGV
-334 PPEQETTLNTG
+334 PPDDAESAT
-345 LANICILSTMVL
+345 A
-357 VTVST
+357 
-362 TVSLYAGLEGALE
+362 
-375 RMYPYDVDVVQSL
+375 
-388 DEVPPEQE
+388 
-396 TTLNEDTLERVQA
+396 DTLERVQTA
-409 AAADAGRK
+409 AAEAGRK

-425 PGDTVGY
+425 LLDTVGW
-432 YTGNTFTLV
+432 YTGNTFTLLT
-441 AQEGVSTE
+441 QDGVSTQ
-449 IRLLTADD
+449 IRVLTADD

-462 GHTVDLEPE
+462 GHTVDLAPD
-471 EVLVQAENLDLPDT
+471 EVLIQAENLALPET
-485 FYIEDLPFH
+485 FYVEDLPFH
-494 IAGTIMDFPRYNSSI
+494 VAGTITDFPRYNDTVF
-509 LISGQTAQLF
+509 ISGQTAQLS
-519 LVVADETVVS
+519 LVVADESVLS
-529 AISDRDASRVHREFR
+529 AVRDRDSGDDRREFH
-544 VQVDLD
+544 VQMDLD
-550 GTEEEK
+550 GTEAEK
-556 LAFVDPL
+556 QAFVDPL
-563 LAADANDVYSVI
+563 LAADVNGVYSVI
-575 SHQDNAV
+575 SRQDNAL

-679 VRLFALCAAGTL
+679 IRLFALCTAGTL

-705 TRTYSRIVGGQ
+705 TRTYSRIVGIRNEE

>member
-16 MRNGR
+16 ARSGR
-21 FYGPYLLSCGMTAA
+21 FYGPYLLSCGFTAA

-40 SYLTFSDIVA
+40 SYLTRSDIVA
-50 SVRGAGYLQSLMYL
+50 SVRGAGYLQGLMTI
-64 GRLVVTLFS
+64 GVLVVALFS

-96 ILGLEKRHTARLMVW
+96 ILGLEKRHIAHVMVW

-116 AAAAIVGGLA
+116 AAASILGGLA

-132 KLVLLLLLQLSHL
+132 KLVLLLLLRISHL
-145 PVEYGFEISLS
+145 PVQYGFEISLPAM
-156 GMADTAALFGFL
+156 GRTAMLFGVL

-174 WNLFGL
+174 WNLAGL
-180 LRSRPVELLHSAS
+180 LWSRPVELLRSVS
-193 AGEREPRTRRLL
+193 AGEREPRTKRLL
-205 VVLGAVTLGAG
+205 ALLGVVTLGAG

-232 FFLAVALVMV
+232 FFLAVVLVMI

-252 IALLKHLRNSPRYYY
+252 IALLKHLRNNPAYYY

-301 TVSTTVSLYAGLEGA
+301 TVSTTVSLYAGLEDS
-316 LERMYPYDVDV
+316 LDRIFPYDVDV
-327 VQSLDEV
+327 IQDI
-334 PPEQETTLNTG
+334 T
-345 LANICILSTMVL
+345 
-357 VTVST
+357 
-362 TVSLYAGLEGALE
+362 EG
-375 RMYPYDVDVVQSL
+375 SG
-388 DEVPPEQE
+388 
-396 TTLNEDTLERVQA
+396 EDDAAIMAENLTELQA
-409 AAADAGRK
+409 AAERSSRK
-417 VELLQWST
+417 VELLQWFT
-425 PGDTVGY
+425 QTDTIGAY
-432 YTGNTFTLV
+432 SGNTFSL
-441 AQEGVSTE
+441 STQGSTDTQ
-449 IRLLTADD
+449 IDLLTADE

-471 EVLVQAENLDLPDT
+471 EVLIQTENIALPET

-494 IAGTIMDFPRYNSSI
+494 VAGTITDFPRHNSTVVI
-509 LISGQTAQLF
+509 TGQTSRVS
-519 LVVADETVVS
+519 LVVADESVIS
-529 AISDRDASRVHREFR
+529 AVKALDPDGVYQEIHLQMNV
-544 VQVDLD
+544 D
-550 GTEEEK
+550 GTDTEK
-556 LAFVDPL
+556 LAFVDSL
-563 LAADANDVYSVI
+563 SGLGFRNTS
-575 SHQDNAV
+575 STTSRQDNAI
-582 DLYTMYGGFLF
+582 DYYTMYGGFLF

-637 VRSSIRSQVL
+637 VRASIRSQVL

-705 TRTYSRIVGGQ
+705 TRTYSRIVG

>member
-16 MRNGR
+16 VRNGR

-40 SYLTFSDIVA
+40 SYLTRSDIVA

-64 GRLVVTLFS
+64 GALVVALFA

-87 RRRELGLYN
+87 RRRELGHYN
-96 ILGLEKRHTARLMVW
+96 ILGLEKRHIAHLMVW
-111 ETLYC
+111 ETVYC
-116 AAAAIVGGLA
+116 AAAAILGGLA

-132 KLVLLLLLQLSHL
+132 KLVLLLLLQVSRL
-145 PVEYGFEISLS
+145 PVQYGFEISLP
-156 GMADTAALFGFL
+156 GMANTAALFGIL

-174 WNLFGL
+174 WNLAGL

-193 AGEREPRTRRLL
+193 AGEREPRTKRLL

-221 TVEDPFTALAY
+221 TVADPFTALAY
-232 FFLAVALVMV
+232 FFLAVVLVMI

-301 TVSTTVSLYAGLEGA
+301 TVSTTVSLYAGLEGS
-316 LERMYPYDVDV
+316 LDRMYPHDIDV
-327 VQSLDEV
+327 VQQLEGVS
-334 PPEQETTLNTG
+334 PEQE
-345 LANICILSTMVL
+345 A
-357 VTVST
+357 
-362 TVSLYAGLEGALE
+362 A
-375 RMYPYDVDVVQSL
+375 
-388 DEVPPEQE
+388 
-396 TTLNEDTLERVQA
+396 LNEDTLERVQTA
-409 AAADAGRK
+409 AAEAGRK

-425 PGDTVGY
+425 LLDTVGW
-432 YTGNTFTLV
+432 YTGNTFTLT

-449 IRLLTADD
+449 IQILTADD

-462 GHTVDLEPE
+462 GRTVALGPGQ
-471 EVLVQAENLDLPDT
+471 VLVQAENIDLPAT

-494 IAGTIMDFPRYNSSI
+494 VAGTITDFPRYNNSI
-509 LISGQTAQLF
+509 LISGQAAQLS
-519 LVVADETVVS
+519 LVVADETVAS
-529 AISDRDASRVHREFR
+529 AINVRDTSDHREFH
-544 VQVDLD
+544 VQMDLD
-550 GTEEEK
+550 GTEAEK
-556 LAFVDPL
+556 QAFVDPL
-563 LAADANDVYSVI
+563 LAADVNGVYSVI
-575 SHQDNAV
+575 SRQDNAM

-637 VRSSIRSQVL
+637 VRASIRSQVL

-705 TRTYSRIVGGQ
+705 TRTYSRIVGIRN